1 MRTLREIAIE
11 IEADWYPINNFGAKN
26 ALKHM
31 KQMGFINT
39 PYGADP
45 TGYAVIGSF
54 LSFAVGWRG
63 EVARR
68 VKKELRA
75 MCSQRS

>member
-11 IEADWYPINNFGAKN
+11 IEADWHPINNFGAKT
-26 ALKHM
+26 ALNDM
-31 KQMGFINT
+31 KQMGLIDA
-39 PYGADP
+39 PYGTCV
-45 TGYAVIGSF
+45 TGYAVAGSF
-54 LSFAVGWRG
+54 LGFAIGWRG

-75 MCSQRS
+75 MCGQHR

>member
-1 MRTLREIAIE
+1 MRTLREIAVE
-11 IEADWYPINNFGAKN
+11 IESNWHPINNFGAKT
-26 ALKHM
+26 ALNDM
-31 KQMGFINT
+31 KQMGLIYA

-45 TGYAVIGSF
+45 SGYAVVGSF
-54 LSFAVGWRG
+54 LSFAIGWRG

-75 MCSQRS
+75 MCNQRG